1 MIMAR
6 IPALP
11 PKLFRTRNSQR
22 DANTDLDRLMRV
34 RRTIA
39 AAMDDATRERQ
50 GLQQRLD
57 AYHAQATS
65 LLDNSGDYAER
76 RSEDE
81 QAIREA
87 EANAAT
93 ATSRIGQIDAQ
104 IARLGDMLTELD
116 RALDGDLA

>member
-1 MIMAR
+1 MAR
-6 IPALP
+6 FPALP

-39 AAMDDATRERQ
+39 AAIEDATRERL

-57 AYHAQATS
+57 AYHAQAAS
-65 LLDNSGDYAER
+65 LLDNSGEYAER

-81 QAIREA
+81 QSIREA
-87 EANAAT
+87 EDNAAL
-93 ATSRIGQIDAQ
+93 ATKRIGQIDTQ

-116 RALDGDLA
+116 RTLGGGTA

>member
-1 MIMAR
+1 MAR
-6 IPALP
+6 IPPLP

-39 AAMDDATRERQ
+39 AAMDEAVRERQ
-50 GLQQRLD
+50 GLEQRLD
-57 AYHAQATS
+57 AFHAQATS

-81 QAIREA
+81 QAIGEA
-87 EANAAT
+87 EANAAI

-104 IARLGDMLTELD
+104 IARLGDMLAELD
-116 RALDGDLA
+116 RTLDGGAA